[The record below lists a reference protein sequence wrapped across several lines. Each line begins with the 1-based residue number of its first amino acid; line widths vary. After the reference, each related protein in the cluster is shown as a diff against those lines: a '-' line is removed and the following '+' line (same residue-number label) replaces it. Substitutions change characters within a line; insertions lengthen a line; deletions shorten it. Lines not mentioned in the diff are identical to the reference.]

1 MQMYISL
8 SVLSI
13 IYTDEDP
20 SVSKHVAT
28 ETAIYKI
35 VLIVLFI

>member
-1 MQMYISL
+1 MQMYSSL

-20 SVSKHVAT
+20 SVSKYVAT
-28 ETAIYKI
+28 ETTINKI
-35 VLIVLFI
+35 VLIVFTY